1 MSKFRDYLEE
11 QLGTA
16 ERSRM
21 DFEVSEISQMLR
33 DIVKKLSF
41 TRQIGKAYFGKELMK
56 VEKDLRKAQKD
67 VDKVV
72 ANLRGGWK

>member
-1 MSKFRDYLEE
+1 MKLKDYLEE

-16 ERSRM
+16 ERGRM
-21 DFEVSEISQMLR
+21 DYEISEISQMLSE
-33 DIVKKLSF
+33 IIKKLSF

-56 VEKDLRKAQKD
+56 VEKDLRKSQKD

-72 ANLRGGWK
+72 SDLRSGWK